1 MRRGTVVLQINCDPI
16 VKDFATI
23 YNAFYRNTVHWFCMI
38 FLPCRNVYEITIVP
52 MKIVFNFIKSV
63 YITSIQN

>member
-1 MRRGTVVLQINCDPI
+1 MRRGAVVLQINCDPI

-38 FLPCRNVYEITIVP
+38 FYRVEMY
-52 MKIVFNFIKSV
+52 MKSRSFR
-63 YITSIQN
+63 